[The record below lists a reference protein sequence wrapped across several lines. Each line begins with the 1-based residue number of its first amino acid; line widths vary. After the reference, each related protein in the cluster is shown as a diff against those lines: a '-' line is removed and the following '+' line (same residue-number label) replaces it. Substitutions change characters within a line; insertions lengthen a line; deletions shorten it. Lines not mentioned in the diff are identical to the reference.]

1 MNKMK
6 TKTEYPIELKMK
18 DEESYN
24 KAVDYINTVA
34 RMKDRQEDKD
44 KHNYFL
50 EDNINKEIRTTPSKR
65 TIELTSNVD
74 KEIINTLKGLS
85 LVIMRDGLLGL

>member
-1 MNKMK
+1 METK
-6 TKTEYPIELKMK
+6 TKYPIALKME

-34 RMKDRQEDKD
+34 RMKDRQEDKG
-44 KHNYFL
+44 KHDYFL
-50 EDNINKEIRTTPSKR
+50 EDNINKKIRTTPSKR

-74 KEIINTLKGLS
+74 KEIINTLKGIPS
-85 LVIMRDGLLGL
+85 FMFREGLLGL